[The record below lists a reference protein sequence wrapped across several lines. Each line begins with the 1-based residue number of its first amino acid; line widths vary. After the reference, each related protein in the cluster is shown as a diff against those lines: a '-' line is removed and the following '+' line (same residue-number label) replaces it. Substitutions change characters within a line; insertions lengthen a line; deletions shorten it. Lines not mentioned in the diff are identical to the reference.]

1 MMGKALK
8 ETKTNESNNTSAVC
22 FSHDG
27 NSGGEFQVLH
37 YRSSVFCG
45 QSSLV
50 QNELSFALLLRV
62 EQGTQSPTVVVFL
75 PGLAESDQLATQLL

>member
-50 QNELSFALLLRV
+50 
-62 EQGTQSPTVVVFL
+62 
-75 PGLAESDQLATQLL
+75 